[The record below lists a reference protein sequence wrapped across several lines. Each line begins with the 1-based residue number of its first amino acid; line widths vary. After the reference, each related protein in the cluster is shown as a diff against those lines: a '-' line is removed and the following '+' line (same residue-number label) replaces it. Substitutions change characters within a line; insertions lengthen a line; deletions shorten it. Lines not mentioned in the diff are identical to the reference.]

1 MDEGEDCDDGNTVT
15 EECDYGVVAC
25 TVCAADCSEIAGAT
39 SICGDGIVDEANG
52 EECDGG
58 GAPGGNGC
66 NLQCRFGCPLDAFDA
81 APPAPAPQ
89 CRALNFNGAF
99 PQYVDAPYNSPRN
112 CNTITMEAWVNT
124 VPHGAGRSRYL
135 LDSRDDSR
143 DGVRMNVDPDEVQ
156 CWIHGRGENA
166 DFNVAFP
173 MNQWTHIACVFDGD
187 EKRVYINGR
196 LAGARPFD
204 GQVSWDTR
212 GPIRFGQSTF
222 LTANEQMAGQIDEV
236 RISTVARYVEDF
248 DPAVRFQAD
257 PVTLGLWH
265 FDEGVGRST
274 ADWSGHNFNGNFI
287 NNVGWV
293 NRCPE

>member
-1 MDEGEDCDDGNTVT
+1 MCGNDCMQVAGE
-15 EECDYGVVAC
+15 
-25 TVCAADCSEIAGAT
+25 T
-39 SICGDGIVDEANG
+39 SVCGDGVVDEANG
-52 EECDGG
+52 EECDGV
-58 GAPGGNGC
+58 GAAGGNGC
-66 NLQCRFGCPLDAFDA
+66 NQQCRFGCRLDAFDA
-81 APPAPAPQ
+81 APPAPEPR
-89 CRALNFNGAF
+89 CSALNFDGTFA
-99 PQYVDAPYNSPRN
+99 QYVDAPYNSSVIVTQSQWRQV
-112 CNTITMEAWVNT
+112 NTI
-124 VPHGAGRSRYL
+124 PHGAGRSRYI
-135 LDSRDDSR
+135 LDSRDNTR
-143 DGVRMNVDPDEVQ
+143 DGFGMNVDADGVQ

-248 DPAVRFQAD
+248 EPAIRFAADPARWVFG
-257 PVTLGLWH
+257 TLMRGL
-265 FDEGVGRST
+265 VARRPTGRDTTST
-274 ADWSGHNFNGNFI
+274 AISSTTW
-287 NNVGWV
+287 VGSIAV
-293 NRCPE
+293 QSSTGCHS